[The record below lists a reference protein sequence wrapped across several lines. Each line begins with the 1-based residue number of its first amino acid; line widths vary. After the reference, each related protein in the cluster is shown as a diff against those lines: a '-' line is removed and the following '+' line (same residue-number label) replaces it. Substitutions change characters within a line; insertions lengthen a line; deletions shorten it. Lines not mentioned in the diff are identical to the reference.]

1 MTPLN
6 KKENKKEIIKKNK
19 NDQDEP
25 KYDPS
30 LVSTTPDFD
39 ENKYVQ
45 LGVVVG
51 SATQGISITRTFFS
65 GLRAMAGSR
74 VTNVE
79 ELFTR
84 GFGFAV
90 QHMIKNAYVQ
100 YPKFA
105 KIVGLFWSMT
115 ALNPESISIMVTGTA
130 IGHNSRGGIRKT
142 KRRAVNRRKRKTIR
156 L

>member
-1 MTPLN
+1 MPQLN
-6 KKENKKEIIKKNK
+6 KTENNKINKKNPD
-19 NDQDEP
+19 DQEP

-30 LVSTTPDFD
+30 LISTSGNYDTSRFV
-39 ENKYVQ
+39 E

-51 SATQGISITRTFFS
+51 SATQGISITKTFFS

-90 QHMIKNAYVQ
+90 QHMIKNTYAQ

-130 IGHNSRGGIRKT
+130 LGHKSKGGISKT
-142 KRRAVNRRKRKTIR
+142 KRRGAANRRKRKTIR